1 MTKLIQQADAVD
13 YVAEGLK
20 LLLAIAQDKKMDGLV
35 RYNAARE
42 LVELTCRY
50 KA

>member
-20 LLLAIAQDKKMDGLV
+20 LLLAIAQDKKMDG